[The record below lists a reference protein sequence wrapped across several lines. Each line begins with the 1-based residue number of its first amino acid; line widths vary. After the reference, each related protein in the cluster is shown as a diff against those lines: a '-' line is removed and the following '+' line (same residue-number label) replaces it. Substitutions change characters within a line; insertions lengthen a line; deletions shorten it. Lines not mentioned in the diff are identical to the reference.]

1 MFDWLRRRHETQR
14 RLSVYPTA
22 NGLSLALT
30 DRDESGALVI
40 SWVEHLGLD
49 PLGLDAGLTLDIDD
63 LPPDT
68 GPDRRAEQ
76 RGGQDRRGPDRR
88 GNDRRS
94 ADRRQGD
101 RRQQKALAL
110 SASRADAAPPNPK
123 MVELLQRIV
132 RERDLR
138 DVPCTGL
145 LRSGDYSLVLL
156 DSLALPAS
164 EIRGAVRWQLR
175 ELIDFPAEESVI
187 DVFDVPE
194 PDGHTARRMYAVA
207 ARRER
212 VQQLVN
218 LLNLADLEIKAID
231 IPELAL
237 RNIAALLP
245 EDEGGVALIS
255 LDRQQGLMTV
265 TRRESLYFARRVDC
279 GTERLLTA
287 ASGEELT
294 PALESLLDGL
304 IIEVQRSLDFYE
316 RNFNQA
322 PVTAIV
328 FAPVPGVTRQL
339 CDYMQAQLGVPVRW
353 LDVAAE
359 CDVDVPDSLLL
370 EGISVLGAAL
380 REEQVTL

>member
-1 MFDWLRRRHETQR
+1 MFDWLRPRRETER
-14 RLSVYPTA
+14 RLSVYLTPQ
-22 NGLSLALT
+22 GISLALS
-30 DRDESGALVI
+30 DRDETGALVI
-40 SWVEHLGLD
+40 RWAEHLGFELPGMD
-49 PLGLDAGLTLDIDD
+49 PGMTDEIDEPSP
-63 LPPDT
+63 LASN
-68 GPDRRAEQ
+68 DRRAEQ

-88 GNDRRS
+88 G

-101 RRQQKALAL
+101 RRWQKVVSTPARGDAL
-110 SASRADAAPPNPK
+110 PPNPR
-123 MVELLQRIV
+123 VVALLQRIV

-138 DVPCTGL
+138 NVPCTGL
-145 LRSGDYSLVLL
+145 LRSGDYSLVML

-164 EIRGAVRWQLR
+164 EIRGALRWQLR

-187 DVFDVPE
+187 DVFDLPE
-194 PDGHTARRMYAVA
+194 RDGRAARRMYAVA

-218 LLNLADLEIKAID
+218 LLNLADLDTCAID
-231 IPELAL
+231 IPEFAL
-237 RNIAALLP
+237 RNVAAMLP

-265 TRRESLYFARRVDC
+265 TRQEALYFARRVDC
-279 GTERLLTA
+279 GTERLLN
-287 ASGEELT
+287 ASRGPDLT

-316 RNFNQA
+316 RNLNQS

-328 FAPVPGVTRQL
+328 FTPVPGVTRRL
-339 CDYMQAQLGVPVRW
+339 CEYMQAQLGVTVRW
-353 LDVAAE
+353 LDVGKE
-359 CDVDVPDSLLL
+359 CDVEVPDSLLL

-380 REEQVTL
+380 RDDKAVL

>member
-1 MFDWLRRRHETQR
+1 MFDWLRPRRETQR
-14 RLSVYPTA
+14 RLSVYPTPQ
-22 NGLSLALT
+22 GISLALS
-30 DRDESGALVI
+30 DRDETGALVI
-40 SWVEHLGLD
+40 RWAEHLSFELPGMDLGMTLEID
-49 PLGLDAGLTLDIDD
+49 EPTPLAST
-63 LPPDT
+63 
-68 GPDRRAEQ
+68 DRRAEQ

-88 GNDRRS
+88 GT
-94 ADRRQGD
+94 DRRQGD
-101 RRQQKALAL
+101 RRSQKVVSAPSRGDAL
-110 SASRADAAPPNPK
+110 PPNPK

-138 DVPCTGL
+138 NVPCTGL
-145 LRSGDYSLVLL
+145 LRSGDYSLVML

-194 PDGHTARRMYAVA
+194 RDGHAARRMYAVA

-218 LLNLADLEIKAID
+218 LLNLADLDIRAID

-237 RNIAALLP
+237 RNVAAMLP

-255 LDRQQGLMTV
+255 LDRLQGLMTV
-265 TRRESLYFARRVDC
+265 TRQEALYFARRVDC
-279 GTERLLTA
+279 GTERLLN
-287 ASGEELT
+287 ASRGPDLT

-316 RNFNQA
+316 RNFNQS

-328 FAPVPGVTRQL
+328 FTPVPGVTRRL
-339 CDYMQAQLGVPVRW
+339 CEYMQAQLGVTVRW
-353 LDVAAE
+353 LDVGKE
-359 CDVDVPDSLLL
+359 CDVEVPDSLLL

-380 REEQVTL
+380 RDDKVSL